1 VVQSELILRLDLLGL
16 LITIPKPDNFELN
29 QRTQLIGKDELKRA
43 DAGFGAGELS
53 LQVRVR
59 IHMLNNNLRIEVD
72 IGAFLLHNVALKLF
86 DLRIL
91 PRLDILLL
99 MLVGSCGCLPSCD
112 FLGFFFRLWSSS
124 WISKEEYGRISK
136 RLLRNSNSVNFLD
149 LRK

>member
-1 VVQSELILRLDLLGL
+1 MQSELILRLDLLGL
-16 LITIPKPDNFELN
+16 LIAIPKPDNFELN

-53 LQVRVR
+53 LQVQVR

-99 MLVGSCGCLPSCD
+99 MLTLKLRLFAVLCFFGILFPVMVLVVD
-112 FLGFFFRLWSSS
+112 FKGGVR
-124 WISKEEYGRISK
+124 
-136 RLLRNSNSVNFLD
+136 
-149 LRK
+149 

>member
-1 VVQSELILRLDLLGL
+1 VRGAVVQSELILRLDLLGL

-43 DAGFGAGELS
+43 DAGFGTGELS

-99 MLVGSCGCLPSCD
+99 KLVL
-112 FLGFFFRLWSSS
+112 FA
-124 WISKEEYGRISK
+124 
-136 RLLRNSNSVNFLD
+136 LL
-149 LRK
+149 

>member
-16 LITIPKPDNFELN
+16 LIAIPKPDNFELN

-53 LQVRVR
+53 LQVQVR

-99 MLVGSCGCLPSCD
+99 MLTLKLRLFAVLCFFGILFPVMVLVVD
-112 FLGFFFRLWSSS
+112 FKGGVR
-124 WISKEEYGRISK
+124 
-136 RLLRNSNSVNFLD
+136 
-149 LRK
+149 